1 MGADGVDAEDDVI
14 AFARRDTDETAITA
28 RFHREIAARGGE
40 REFAGDDVLALRL
53 GFVRRQADAD
63 DFRLGETDGGNRD
76 RIEHAAMAGD
86 QFGHHL
92 ALGGRLVGQQR
103 LADDIADRP
112 DAAHAGAALVIDLY
126 ETAIDQFQPHCL
138 DAPTLQAGLA
148 ADGDEDLV
156 GLDALGR
163 ALGVF
168 VFEEGLLALGNDA
181 LRLAGEVHID
191 LVLLQPH
198 RDRTGDLLVIDRQ
211 DGRRRLD
218 KGDLGAELAH
228 RNAQFQTDI
237 AGADND
243 ESFRQFGQI
252 ERLGRTDHGFAKRQE
267 GQFDLD
273 RAGGDDDILG
283 IDLDLAAI
291 LEIDDTGLGTV
302 EFGPAG
308 NVFRTGC
315 LEQLRDTAGQLGD
328 DAVLPAFQLAHV
340 EGRCGSE
347 GNPQRI
353 AAGMFAHILELA
365 RRMDDGLG
373 GNTAAIEAGAPEP
386 VPVDDND
393 IKAQLAGAD
402 RGGITARAAADN
414 EKLAIALF
422 HRKGSITA
430 AQIMGR
436 DLTARRSKGK
446 ARH

>member
-1 MGADGVDAEDDVI
+1 M
-14 AFARRDTDETAITA
+14 
-28 RFHREIAARGGE
+28 
-40 REFAGDDVLALRL
+40 
-53 GFVRRQADAD
+53 
-63 DFRLGETDGGNRD
+63 
-76 RIEHAAMAGD
+76 
-86 QFGHHL
+86 
-92 ALGGRLVGQQR
+92 
-103 LADDIADRP
+103 
-112 DAAHAGAALVIDLY
+112 
-126 ETAIDQFQPHCL
+126 
-138 DAPTLQAGLA
+138 
-148 ADGDEDLV
+148 
-156 GLDALGR
+156 
-163 ALGVF
+163 
-168 VFEEGLLALGNDA
+168 
-181 LRLAGEVHID
+181 
-191 LVLLQPH
+191 LLQPH
-198 RDRTGDLLVIDRQ
+198 GDRTGDLLVIDRQ

-218 KGDLGAELAH
+218 KGDVGTKLAH

-243 ESFRQFGQI
+243 EFLRQFGQI
-252 ERLGRTDHGFAKRQE
+252 ERLGRADHGVAEREERQ
-267 GQFDLD
+267 FNLD
-273 RAGGDDDILG
+273 RASGDDDILG

-308 NVFRTGC
+308 NVLGAGR
-315 LEQLRDTAGQLGD
+315 LEQLRDAASQLGD
-328 DAVLPAFQLAHV
+328 NAVLPAFQLAHV

-365 RRMDDGLG
+365 RRVDDGLG
-373 GNTAAIEAGAPEP
+373 GDTAAIKASAAEP

-422 HRKGSITA
+422 HLEGSITA